1 MYVANAWMPL
11 YRDDY
16 WAALVWKTGDHLQSM
31 GDVFLSL
38 ERYYW
43 LHGGRL
49 VSFFIQFVFMLAGK
63 FWFNLANAAV
73 FSATRGAG
81 LPASTSRKCWP

>member
-16 WAALVWKTGDHLQSM
+16 WAALVWQTGDHLQSM

-38 ERYYW
+38 ERYYMM
-43 LHGGRL
+43 HGGRL
-49 VSFFIQFVFMLAGK
+49 VSFFI
-63 FWFNLANAAV
+63 
-73 FSATRGAG
+73 
-81 LPASTSRKCWP
+81 